1 MARWKQ
7 WCAAASFLALLGPG
21 FAQAQTRVTGADLEG
36 VVRDDTGAVL
46 PGASITAVNVDT
58 AVSRTTA
65 TDTSGRFMLPAIAPG
80 VYTVTAELF
89 GFGGQTRSNVPLL
102 LGQSARVDFSLGLA
116 GVAET
121 ITVSHAAPVLDAR
134 RSAVAYTVG
143 QSQIHNLPINGR
155 NFISF
160 SLITP
165 GVVQDRV
172 ASTGIAGTSGLSFT
186 GQSARANNIMV
197 DGFDNNDTT
206 LGGVRGLFSQ
216 EAIREFQ
223 VLTDSYS
230 AEFGEASGGVVN
242 IVTRTGTNQLRGE
255 AFAFFRDD
263 ALNARDHFERFDVQ
277 GDPIDR
283 PKAAFGQWQW
293 GGTLGG
299 PIRKGQ
305 TFFFLS
311 FERSTTDAHNFVS
324 IDPSAA
330 ASLQAAGFPVELGNV
345 PYQTDATQALAKIDH
360 QWNPRSTLT
369 LRGSLF
375 DLLDENADPF
385 GGSVA
390 RSAGAALLRTDWF
403 VSASETDVLSARW
416 LHEARFQF
424 ARFDQQSRSLDPRCD
439 GPCDLDHEGGPLL
452 ILSGVATAGRN
463 ASTPLARK
471 QNRYQLSDTISYFGG
486 SHMVKAGV
494 DFELTQTLSST
505 LPSYFGGAFVFNQL
519 PGTAQAAAGLPPRTA
534 PLSALEA
541 FQLGLPA
548 AYVQGYGQPG
558 ISYTYKELST
568 FVQDEW
574 RATPRLTL
582 RGGLRYQRQFWP
594 AQQYSIPDVGG
605 TRFEYET
612 PRDTNDFAP
621 RLGIAFDPRGDGR
634 TSIHAG
640 YGLFYADHIS
650 AAGGIAD
657 IVDGADHVRVYTR
670 VFPASVTAW
679 RAADH
684 ALPEQAGVATVVAL
698 DPGLKTAWSHQVSL
712 GVDQAIGS
720 DFALNANLLYV
731 RGHNQLGS
739 VDYNPVLPDLGPRRR
754 PNDVNGVAGTSGS
767 LLQYTSYGES
777 WYKGL
782 TLALSKRFS
791 RGHDFLLS
799 YTLSKA
805 EDTVFDY
812 YSTPEVSGRGRNPQ
826 DPTGLPL
833 GFDPASERGPS
844 ANDQRHR
851 VVLSGLYELP
861 WSLQVSAVLS
871 AGSGRPFTPRAGE
884 DLNGDGVL
892 SDRARRDPADPL
904 SSVERNSALTEAH
917 FNADVRLTRRFKL
930 AGGTVE
936 AIAEVFN
943 VFNTSNLVQPNAVFG
958 RGSFPDQ
965 PLLDGSGR
973 TLYGRYEKALAPRQV
988 QLAVKVGF

>member
-1 MARWKQ
+1 MDRWKQ
-7 WCAAASFLALLGPG
+7 WCAAALSLAVLAPG
-21 FAQAQTRVTGADLEG
+21 AVEAQTRVTGADLEG
-36 VVRDDTGAVL
+36 VVRDETGAVI
-46 PGASITAVNVDT
+46 PGVGITAVNVDT
-58 AVSRTTA
+58 ALSRTTA
-65 TDTSGRFMLPAIAPG
+65 TDTTGRYMLPAVAPG

-102 LGQSARVDFSLGLA
+102 LGQSARVDFALGLS
-116 GVAET
+116 GVSET
-121 ITVSHAAPVLDAR
+121 ITVSHTVPVLDAR
-134 RSAVAYTVG
+134 RSAVSYTVG

-230 AEFGEASGGVVN
+230 AEFGEASGGIVN
-242 IVTRTGTNQLRGE
+242 IVTRTGTNQVRGE

-263 ALNARDHFERFDVQ
+263 ALNARDHFERYDVH
-277 GDPIDR
+277 GEPIDR
-283 PKAAFGQWQW
+283 PKAEFGQWQW

-299 PIRKGQ
+299 PLRRGQ

-311 FERSTTDAHNFVS
+311 FEHSTTDANNFVS

-330 ASLQAAGFPVELGNV
+330 ASLQAAGFPVTLGNV
-345 PYQTDATQALAKIDH
+345 PYTTDATQALAKVDH
-360 QWNPRSTLT
+360 QWSPRNTLT

-403 VSASETDVLSARW
+403 VSASETDVLSSRW
-416 LHEARFQF
+416 LHEARFQL
-424 ARFDQQSRSLDPRCD
+424 ARFDQQSRSLDPRCE
-439 GPCDLDHEGGPLL
+439 GPCDLDDEGGPLL

-463 ASTPLARK
+463 ASTPLGRR
-471 QNRYQLSDTISYFGG
+471 QNRYQLSDTVSYFGG
-486 SHMVKAGV
+486 DHMVKAGV
-494 DFELTQTLSST
+494 DFELTHTLSST
-505 LPSYFGGAFVFNQL
+505 LPSYFGGAFIFNQL
-519 PGTAQAAAGLPPRTA
+519 PGTAQAAAGLPPRAA

-574 RATPRLTL
+574 RTTPRLTL

-594 AQQYSIPDVGG
+594 LHDYSIPNLGG
-605 TRFEYET
+605 TRLEYTT
-612 PRDTNDFAP
+612 PQDTNDFAP
-621 RLGIAFDPRGDGR
+621 RLGIAFDPHGDGR

-670 VFPASVTAW
+670 VFPASVAAW

-684 ALPEQAGVATVVAL
+684 ALPEQSGVATVVAL

-712 GVDQAIGS
+712 GVDQAMGS

-739 VDYNPVLPDLGPRRR
+739 IDYNPVLPELGLRRR
-754 PNDVNGVAGTSGS
+754 PNDLDGRAGTSGS

-791 RGHDFLLS
+791 RGNEFLLS
-799 YTLSKA
+799 YTLSQA

-833 GFDPASERGPS
+833 GFDPTRERGPS

-861 WSLQVSAVLS
+861 GALQVSAVIS

-892 SDRARRDPADPL
+892 SDRARVDAADPL
-904 SSVERNSALTEAH
+904 SSVVRNSELTEAH
-917 FNADVRLTRRFKL
+917 FNADLRLTRRFKVS
-930 AGGTVE
+930 GGSVE
-936 AIAEVFN
+936 AIVEVFN
-943 VFNTSNLVQPNAVFG
+943 VFDASNLVQPNAVFG

-965 PLLDGSGR
+965 PLQDASGR
-973 TLYGRYEKALAPRQV
+973 SLYGRYEKALAPRQV
-988 QLAVKVGF
+988 QLAIKVGF

>member
-1 MARWKQ
+1 MGRWKQ
-7 WCAAASFLALLGPG
+7 WCAASLSLAFLGP
-21 FAQAQTRVTGADLEG
+21 ALVEAQTRLTGADLEG
-36 VVRDDTGAVL
+36 VVRDDTGAVV
-46 PGASITAVNVDT
+46 PGVSITAVNVDT
-58 AVSRTTA
+58 TLSRSTA
-65 TDTSGRFMLPAIAPG
+65 TDTSGRYMLPAIAPG
-80 VYTVTAELF
+80 VYTVTAEIF

-102 LGQSARVDFSLGLA
+102 LGQSARVDFSLRLS
-116 GVAET
+116 GVTET

-134 RSAVAYTVG
+134 RSAVSYTVG
-143 QSQIHNLPINGR
+143 ESQIRNLPINGR

-172 ASTGIAGTSGLSFT
+172 SSGIAGTSGLSFT

-242 IVTRTGTNQLRGE
+242 IVTRTGTNELRGE

-263 ALNARDHFERFDVQ
+263 ALNARDHFERYDVY

-283 PKAAFGQWQW
+283 PKAGFGQWQW

-299 PIRKGQ
+299 PLRKGQ

-311 FERSTTDAHNFVS
+311 FERSTTDANNFVNV
-324 IDPSAA
+324 DPSAA
-330 ASLQAAGFPVELGNV
+330 ASLRTAGFPVELGNV
-345 PYQTDATQALAKIDH
+345 PYATDATQALAKIDH
-360 QWNPRSTLT
+360 QWNPRQTLT

-424 ARFDQQSRSLDPRCD
+424 ARFDQESRSLDPRCD
-439 GPCDLDHEGGPLL
+439 GPCDLDDEGGPLL

-463 ASTPLARK
+463 ASTPLARR
-471 QNRYQLSDTISYFGG
+471 QNRYQLSDTVSYFGG
-486 SHMVKAGV
+486 DHMVKAGV
-494 DFELTQTLSST
+494 DFELTHTLSST
-505 LPSYFGGAFVFNQL
+505 LPSYFGGAFIFNQL
-519 PGTAQAAAGLPPRTA
+519 PGTAQAAAGLPPRAA

-574 RATPRLTL
+574 RTTPKLTL

-594 AQQYSIPDVGG
+594 AHDYSIPNLGG
-605 TRFEYET
+605 TRLEYAT

-634 TSIHAG
+634 TSVHAG

-684 ALPEQAGVATVVAL
+684 ALPEQSGVATVVAL

-712 GVDQAIGS
+712 GLDQAIGS
-720 DFALNANLLYV
+720 DFALNANMLYV

-754 PNDVNGVAGTSGS
+754 PNDVNGLAGTSGA

-805 EDTVFDY
+805 EDTVLDY
-812 YSTPEVSGRGRNPQ
+812 YSTPEVSGRGRNPL

-833 GFDPASERGPS
+833 GFDPGRERGPS

-861 WSLQVSAVLS
+861 WSLQVSAVFS

-892 SDRARRDPADPL
+892 SDRARLDPADPL
-904 SSVERNSALTEAH
+904 SSVGRNSALTEAQ
-917 FNADVRLTRRFKL
+917 FNADLRLARTFKM
-930 AGGTVE
+930 AGGSVE
-936 AIAEVFN
+936 AIVEVFN
-943 VFNTSNLVQPNAVFG
+943 VFDTANLVQPNAVFG
-958 RGSFPDQ
+958 RGAFPEQ
-965 PLLDGSGR
+965 PLQDASGR
-973 TLYGRYEKALAPRQV
+973 SLYGRYEKALAPRQV
-988 QLAVKVGF
+988 QLALKVGF